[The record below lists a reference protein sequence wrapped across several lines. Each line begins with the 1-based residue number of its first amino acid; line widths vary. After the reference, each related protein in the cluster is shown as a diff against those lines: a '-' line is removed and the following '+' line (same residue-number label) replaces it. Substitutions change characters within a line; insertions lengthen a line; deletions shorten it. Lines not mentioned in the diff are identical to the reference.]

1 MRGINTKEHQVIV
14 EAFKKFEQLA
24 SITAQTLSDEEDHKT
39 RQGVEELKMLHLRF
53 RNLLTELDNC
63 TRRYEEKRKAVQSV
77 MYKSIRKM
85 NTELKRKHQYR

>member
-24 SITAQTLSDEEDHKT
+24 RISAHTLSVEEDHKT
-39 RQGVEELKMLHLRF
+39 RQGVEELQMLHLRF
-53 RNLLTELDNC
+53 RNLITELDGC
-63 TRRYEEKRKAVQSV
+63 TKQYEEKRKAVQSV

-85 NTELKRKHQYR
+85 NTELKRKHHYR